1 MTIANLQEIIASHG
15 ELFNFG
21 VYRIRQEIAAG
32 AKVRI
37 PIPGYVNKIMFIYE
51 YRFGDLTANAFN
63 MRFDGARNVV
73 ERDLNVGTEQLN
85 HVTKPFPFIIIKEIG
100 ASIVVENTGATAEFQ
115 MSLYYFTTLKEF
127 LERIEKYIRWKD
139 VI

>member
-1 MTIANLQEIIASHG
+1 MTIINLPEIIASHS
-15 ELFNFG
+15 ELFEFD

-37 PIPGYVNKIMFIYE
+37 RIPGSANKIMFIYE
-51 YRFGDLTANAFN
+51 YRYGDLTANAFN
-63 MRFDGARNVV
+63 MRFDGCRNVV

-85 HVTKPFPFIIIKEIG
+85 HITRPFPFIIIKETG
-100 ASIVVENTGATAEFQ
+100 ASIVVENTGATANFE
-115 MSLYYFTTLKEF
+115 MSLYFFVTIKEF
-127 LERIEKYIRWKD
+127 VDRIEKYIKWKD